1 MNQTNKVNSW
11 QILPAIVMLLTL
23 VSCASFPLFNSSKAN
38 RFSGLNQEDS
48 FVKHSGNSK
57 QQEIASSYRNKAYD
71 YVFMQ
76 AIGEEKN
83 LGDKYNM
90 LKHCIETN
98 PNEAAAYYEM
108 AQMQLYLNND
118 SLALNSLKTAHQLNP
133 ENYWYASALANIYQ
147 QKDSLQ
153 RAINVYNQL
162 AKIYPNK
169 RDIRYALLQCY
180 STIKDYDQLVSTLDT
195 LEIMSGKSEMLS
207 MQKFQIFIQEKDSVR
222 AFKEIQGLVDEYPF
236 DTKYRNLQADLLL
249 KHKRNREALN
259 VYRKILEQEPSNG
272 YARYGIASYYLEMDS
287 LDKYEQNIDTL
298 LQDSKVDTK
307 IKANV
312 LREFVSTAKA
322 KKIDSLKVN
331 QKFDETIASDSL
343 DTDIPTLYASYLLS
357 IKNNEGAKNQLE
369 KILKLTPE
377 NSAVRMQLLQFALQA
392 QDNKRVIKLCKLG
405 KKINPKQV
413 EFYFYLAVGYSQEK
427 EFDKS
432 LATCEQMLNTI
443 DNKTIRKEI
452 LSDVYTLMGDAYH
465 EKGLNKKCF
474 ESYDKALKL
483 NVNNVGVMNNY
494 AYFLSLENK
503 NLDKAEDLSHQ
514 TIIKEPENAT
524 YLDTYAWILF
534 MQGKYPQAKMY
545 IDQTIE
551 HSDEKTLSADVLE
564 HAGDIYYF
572 NNEKEKAIDFWEQAI
587 EKGGTGKMLKTKVK
601 MKRYIR

>member
-1 MNQTNKVNSW
+1 MNQTNKVNTW
-11 QILPAIVMLLTL
+11 QFLPTIVILLTL
-23 VSCASFPLFNSSKAN
+23 VSCASFPLLHSSKSN
-38 RFSGLNQEDS
+38 RFSGLDRKDS
-48 FVKHSGNSK
+48 FIKINGDIK
-57 QQEIASSYRNKAYD
+57 QQDMTSPDRNKAYD
-71 YVFMQ
+71 YVFLQ
-76 AIGEEKN
+76 AIGEDKN

-90 LKHCIETN
+90 LKHCIEIN

-108 AQMQLYLNND
+108 AQIQLYLNND
-118 SLALNSLKTAHQLNP
+118 SLALHSLETAHQINP

-153 RAINVYNQL
+153 RAINVYNEL
-162 AKIYPNK
+162 AKTYPNK

-180 STIKDYDQLVSTLDT
+180 STAKDYDRLVSTLDT
-195 LEIMSGKSEMLS
+195 LEIMSGKSEALS

-222 AFKEIQGLVDEYPF
+222 AFKEIQVLVDEYPF

-249 KHKRNREALN
+249 KHKRNREALE

-272 YARYGIASYYLEMDS
+272 YARYGIASYFLKIDS
-287 LDKYEQNIDTL
+287 LNEYEQNIDTL

-312 LREFVSTAKA
+312 LREFVATAKA
-322 KKIDSLKVN
+322 KKMDSLRVN
-331 QKFDETIASDSL
+331 QKFDKTIASDSL
-343 DTDIPTLYASYLLS
+343 DTDIPILYASYLLS
-357 IKNNEGAKNQLE
+357 IKNNDAAEKQLE
-369 KILKLTPE
+369 TILILTPE
-377 NSAVRMQLLQFALQA
+377 NSAIRMQLLQFALKA
-392 QDNKRVIKLCKLG
+392 QDNKRVIELCQSG

-427 EFDKS
+427 EFDKT
-432 LATCEQMLNTI
+432 LETCEQMFKTI
-443 DNKTIRKEI
+443 DSKTIRKEI

-483 NVNNVGVMNNY
+483 NPSNVGVKNNY
-494 AYFLSLENK
+494 AYFLSLENE

-514 TIIKEPENAT
+514 TIIEEPKNAT

-551 HSDEKTLSADVLE
+551 HSDDKTLSADVLE

-572 NNEKEKAIDFWEQAI
+572 NNNKEKAIDFWEQAI
-587 EKGGTGKMLKTKVK
+587 KKGGTGKMLKTKVK